1 MKKLARTSSRWLGA
15 CAALVIASGWNGA
28 SRADI
33 AYGYAT
39 QSVNN
44 IVVSGAGLTN
54 TLTTGTSTSAAAAI
68 NGAGVSTNN
77 PTDTLEAYI
86 GAAPPAPQNFFS
98 KYSTAGG
105 GPQAG
110 DFSRGDGVITGSN
123 LFTTGFNTSNVA
135 ESVVSTTGSGLGTA
149 TGSWNIAGSFNAP
162 TTGSVTVGYSFSNDI
177 LSLVSGIG
185 SSSASFKVTISV
197 KDQHGHEVDATPVEL
212 NTALSAPP
220 NGVELIKSGTGS
232 AVLSLS
238 SLTTGDTF
246 GIAISG
252 TELSSVILTSSV
264 PEPGPIVLAG
274 LSGALALAFRAFRGR
289 TRKV

>member
-1 MKKLARTSSRWLGA
+1 MKKLTRTSSRWLGA
-15 CAALVIASGWNGA
+15 CAALVIAAGWNSA

-44 IVVSGAGLTN
+44 IVVSGAGITN
-54 TLTTGTSTSAAAAI
+54 ALTTGTSTNAAAVI
-68 NGAGVSTNN
+68 NGSGVATNS
-77 PTDTLEAYI
+77 PTDTLAAYL
-86 GAAPPAPQNFFS
+86 GAAPSAPQNFFP

-110 DFSRGDGVITGSN
+110 DFTRGDALISGSN

-135 ESVVSTTGSGLGTA
+135 ESVVSTIGSGLLTGA
-149 TGSWNIAGSFNAP
+149 GSWSISGSFNAP
-162 TTGSVTVGYSFSNDI
+162 TTTSVTVGYSFFNDV
-177 LSLVSGIG
+177 LSQITGTG
-185 SSSASFKVTISV
+185 SASASFKVTISI
-197 KDQHGHEVDATPVEL
+197 KDQHGNEVDATPVAL

-220 NGVELIKSGTGS
+220 NGPEIINSGTGT
-232 AVLSLS
+232 ATLSLA
-238 SLTTGDTF
+238 SLFAGDTY

-252 TELSSVILTSSV
+252 TELSAVILTSSV